1 MPGLEDRMVGG
12 KNIVQALEEPLGAYS
27 VSKTNNHSNK
37 YMVTNR
43 RAMKEKHR
51 VP

>member
-1 MPGLEDRMVGG
+1 MVGG
-12 KNIVQALEEPLGAYS
+12 KNIVQALEEPSGAYS
-27 VSKTNNHSNK
+27 VSKKTNNHSNK

-43 RAMKEKHR
+43 RAMKEKDR